1 MASNPS
7 FARRTTSRAAGPES
21 DPAEQETPCGVV
33 SAIRERSE
41 KCWGAT
47 APTVMVGR
55 DPSFT
60 TVIDRVARFADSES
74 PVLVTGETGTGKEL
88 FARALYLLSS
98 RFGRPFFSVNCAQ
111 YHEGHLAASELFGH
125 KKGSF
130 TGANADHTGLFEAA
144 NEGMVFLDEV
154 TELSLHAQA
163 MLLRALSENEI
174 VPVGETRAR
183 RVRVRVVAATSSDVP
198 GLLQKGQFRP
208 DLFYRLRG
216 LHLQVPPVR
225 ERGRDWELIRDH
237 YLDRLGEG
245 RSSGKRFSAA
255 SIEILSRYR
264 WPGNVREIKSVV
276 ETGFHLSD
284 GEVIEP
290 MHFMDSLEEA
300 ARVDQMRRVPICDV
314 EGECYERM
322 AQLQVSFWD
331 AVHRPFMDRE
341 LSRSQVKGIVSRGLA
356 ATHGSYKKLLGLFG
370 LAEDEY
376 LRFMDFLRHHRLK
389 PDGSSAT
396 L

>member
-1 MASNPS
+1 MSSNPS
-7 FARRTTSRAAGPES
+7 SLRRTTWRAGE
-21 DPAEQETPCGVV
+21 PASSATELEAPCEVV
-33 SAIRERSE
+33 TAIRERSE
-41 KCWGAT
+41 KCWGEN

-55 DPSFT
+55 DPAFT
-60 TVIDRVARFADSES
+60 TVIDRAARFADSES
-74 PVLVTGETGTGKEL
+74 PVLITGETGTGKEL

-130 TGANADHTGLFEAA
+130 TGANTDHTGLFEAA

-154 TELSLHAQA
+154 TELSPHAQA

-183 RVRVRVVAATSSDVP
+183 RVRVRVVAATSSDLP
-198 GLLQKGQFRP
+198 GLLQRGQFRA

-237 YLDRLGEG
+237 YLHRLGKT

-290 MHFMDSLEEA
+290 LHFRDSLEA
-300 ARVDQMRRVPICDV
+300 AACLDPMRQVPICDV

-322 AQLQVSFWD
+322 AELRVSFWD

-396 L
+396 S